1 MLIIAKEQDDIVSKL
16 HNDLQ
21 SAINSN
27 DDKLLLTLLRK
38 FGKAPSGF
46 DFDVFEQGLNHKNS
60 DIRELCVK
68 HLGKFSDTKI
78 STKLYSLFKN
88 ETNTTIRREIVSSI
102 GRQRSKKNI
111 EILLVLSKDPDPKV
125 VMQCIRALLYF
136 KNDVK
141 VKKRLVQLKSHKN
154 EVIQQVLQSE
164 LSAKKERK
172 SSKPVNKEKYQNLV
186 VQGDIR
192 KVLANIPDGVID
204 LTFTS
209 PPYYNARDYSIYKS
223 YEDYLSFLEN
233 VIKEV
238 HRVTSEGR
246 FFILNTS
253 PVLLPRFSR
262 AHASTRWAVPF
273 DIHPRILDAGF
284 EFIDDIIWK
293 KPDGAAANRNGGFF
307 QHRKPLGYKPN
318 PVVEYVMVYRKKT
331 TKLIDWNM
339 RQISDKIMKA
349 SKVKNKDYDKT
360 NLWEIN
366 PETSNK
372 HPAAFPEKLVESVIR
387 FYSYEND
394 LVMDPFAGSGTVGK
408 IAVENNRFSFLVDDK
423 AEYIKIMKK
432 RLKNSSFKFL
442 SNNKI
447 KDL

>member
-1 MLIIAKEQDDIVSKL
+1 MKNSHDDIEAAFEQKDEKS
-16 HNDLQ
+16 
-21 SAINSN
+21 
-27 DDKLLLTLLRK
+27 LLALLRK
-38 FGKAPSGF
+38 FGKAPPEF
-46 DFDVFEQGLNHKNS
+46 NHDVFLKGLKHKNS

-68 HLGKFSDTKI
+68 HLGKFSDPKI
-78 STKLYSLFKN
+78 TTKLNSLFKT
-88 ETNTTIRREIVSSI
+88 EKNTAIRREIVSSI
-102 GRQRSKKNI
+102 GRQRSEKNI
-111 EILLVLSKDPDPKV
+111 KILLQLSKDPDPKV

-136 KNDVK
+136 KDESSVI
-141 VKKRLVQLKSHKN
+141 KRLNQLKSHKN
-154 EVIQQVLQSE
+154 EVIHQVLESE
-164 LSAKKERK
+164 LSTKTNET
-172 SSKPVNKEKYQNLV
+172 KPIKLSDKEKYQNLV

-223 YEDYLSFLEN
+223 YQDYLSFLEN
-233 VIKEV
+233 VIKEI

-246 FFILNTS
+246 FFVLNTS

-273 DIHPRILDAGF
+273 DIHPKIIQAGF
-284 EFIDDIIWK
+284 EFIDDIVWK
-293 KPDGAAANRNGGFF
+293 KPDGSATNRNGGFF

-339 RQISDKIMKA
+339 NQISDKIMKA
-349 SKVKNKDYDKT
+349 SKVKGENYDKT

-372 HPAAFPEKLVESVIR
+372 HPASFPENLVENVIK

-408 IAVENNRFSFLVDDK
+408 VSADNNRYSFLVDDK
-423 AEYIKIMKK
+423 PEYIKAMKK
-432 RLKNSSFKFL
+432 RLDNLSFKFL

>member
-1 MLIIAKEQDDIVSKL
+1 MNKL
-16 HNDLQ
+16 YDEIKTASESNNDK
-21 SAINSN
+21 S
-27 DDKLLLTLLRK
+27 LLPLLRK
-38 FGKAPSGF
+38 FGKAPPKF
-46 DFDVFEQGLNHKNS
+46 DFDVFVKGLDSKNS

-68 HLGKFSDTKI
+68 HLGKFSDPKI
-78 STKLYSLFKN
+78 TTKLNSLFKN

-102 GRQRSKKNI
+102 GRQRSEKNI
-111 EILLVLSKDPDPKV
+111 KILLALSKDPDPKV

-136 KNDVK
+136 KEEAS
-141 VKKRLVQLKSHKN
+141 VKKRLTQLKSHKN
-154 EVIQQVLQSE
+154 EVIHQVLDSE
-164 LSAKKERK
+164 LSAKKEIKSRK
-172 SSKPVNKEKYQNLV
+172 QVNKELYQNLV
-186 VQGDIR
+186 IQGDIK
-192 KVLANIPDGVID
+192 KVLAKIPDETID

-223 YEDYLSFLEN
+223 YEDYLTFLEN
-233 VIKEV
+233 VIKEI

-273 DIHPRILDAGF
+273 DIHPRILNAGF
-284 EFIDDIIWK
+284 EFIDDIVWK
-293 KPDGAAANRNGGFF
+293 KPDGSATNRNGGFF

-339 RQISDKIMKA
+339 KQISDKTMKA
-349 SKVKNKDYDKT
+349 SKVKDKDYDKT

-372 HPAAFPEKLVESVIR
+372 HPASFPEKLVENVIK

-408 IAVENNRFSFLVDDK
+408 IAAENNRFSFLVDDK
-423 AEYIKIMKK
+423 PEYIKVMKN
-432 RLKNSSFKFL
+432 RLKNSSFRFL
-442 SNNKI
+442 SNI
-447 KDL
+447 QFKDL